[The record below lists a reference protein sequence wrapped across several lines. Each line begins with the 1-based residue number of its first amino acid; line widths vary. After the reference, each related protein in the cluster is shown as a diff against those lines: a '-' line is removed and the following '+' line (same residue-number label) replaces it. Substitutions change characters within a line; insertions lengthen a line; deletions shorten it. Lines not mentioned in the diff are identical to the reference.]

1 MKIKRFFAEDVRK
14 AINMVR
20 NELGPDAVLL
30 SNRQVKGGIE
40 IVAAIDYDESLW
52 LAETEAEAKNDTKM
66 VEEGVVSSISEAAVS
81 KQQEQSR
88 SNNSKK
94 PAIEWSQEP
103 TLVEMRSELQN
114 LRGMMENQ
122 LSSLAWGDF
131 ARRNPL
137 HARLLGMFNAMGI
150 TTDLAKSIA
159 AEAIAISDQGNDFT
173 YIWRNALGILASQ
186 IPVADDDIINNGGIF
201 AMVGATGVGKT
212 TIIAKLAARFALR
225 HGTQHLALVTLDNYR
240 IGAHDQ
246 LRTYGRII
254 GVPVHVASDTAS
266 LVQTLKDLSDK
277 RLVLIDTTGM
287 SQRDIRLSEQLSTLY
302 DSSPQIRNYLI
313 MSATTQ
319 YSGLDEIARAY
330 RDVELAGS
338 MITKLDESTNLGSA
352 VSIAIKHK
360 LPIAFLGDGQRVPE
374 DIHIARAANLT
385 NRCVTIMKNSGQLPD
400 RESMAEVFG
409 GIAANA
415 HE

>member
-14 AINMVR
+14 AINKVR
-20 NELGPDAVLL
+20 NELGPDAVIL
-30 SNRQVKGGIE
+30 SNGQVKGGIE
-40 IVAAIDYDESLW
+40 IVAAIDYDESL
-52 LAETEAEAKNDTKM
+52 LFAETETGTSRESEVTEAEIETSSQEAVTEAGEQRPQHKNRQPK
-66 VEEGVVSSISEAAVS
+66 
-81 KQQEQSR
+81 
-88 SNNSKK
+88 
-94 PAIEWSQEP
+94 IEWSQEP
-103 TLVEMRSELQN
+103 TLVEMRGELQN
-114 LRGMMENQ
+114 LRGLMENQ

-150 TTDLAKSIA
+150 TPDLAKSIA
-159 AEAIAISDQGNDFT
+159 EEALNLSEQGNDFT
-173 YIWRNALGILASQ
+173 YVWRNALGILASK
-186 IPVADDDIINNGGIF
+186 IPVADDDIINNGGVF

-212 TIIAKLAARFALR
+212 TMIAKLAARFALR

-240 IGAHDQ
+240 IGGHDQ

-266 LVQTLKDLSDK
+266 LTQTLKDLSDK
-277 RLVLIDTTGM
+277 RLVLIDTSGM
-287 SQRDIRLSEQLSTLY
+287 SQRDIRLNEQLSTLY
-302 DSSPQIRNYLI
+302 DSSPRIKSYLV

-330 RDVELAGS
+330 RDIELAGS

-352 VSIAIKHK
+352 VSIAIKQK

-400 RESMAEVFG
+400 KESMAEVFG

-415 HE
+415 YE

>member
-14 AINMVR
+14 AINKVR
-20 NELGPDAVLL
+20 NDLGPDAVIL

-40 IVAAIDYDESLW
+40 IVAAIDYDESL
-52 LAETEAEAKNDTKM
+52 LFAETSTGYEQEVTEEDIASSSREVVAENHTY
-66 VEEGVVSSISEAAVS
+66 SR
-81 KQQEQSR
+81 EQ
-88 SNNSKK
+88 KK
-94 PAIEWSQEP
+94 RQPDIEWSQEP
-103 TLVEMRSELQN
+103 TLVEMRGELQS
-114 LRGMMENQ
+114 LRGMLENQ
-122 LSSLAWGDF
+122 LSGLAWGDF
-131 ARRNPL
+131 SRRNPL
-137 HARLLGMFNAMGI
+137 HARMLGMFNAMGI
-150 TTDLAKSIA
+150 TPDLAKLIA
-159 AEAIAISDQGNDFT
+159 QEALSISDQGNDFT
-173 YIWRNALGILASQ
+173 YVWRNALGILASQ
-186 IPVADDDIINNGGIF
+186 IPVADDDIINHGGVF

-266 LVQTLKDLSDK
+266 LTQTLKDLSDK
-277 RLVLIDTTGM
+277 RLVLIDTSGM
-287 SQRDIRLSEQLSTLY
+287 SQRDIRLNEQLSTIH
-302 DSSPQIRNYLI
+302 DSSPKIKPYLI
-313 MSATTQ
+313 ISATTQ
-319 YSGLDEIARAY
+319 YSGLEEIVRAW
-330 RDVELAGS
+330 RDIELAGC

-352 VSIAIKHK
+352 VSIAIKHN

-374 DIHIARAANLT
+374 DIHIARSANLT

-400 RESMAEVFG
+400 KESMAEVFG

-415 HE
+415 YE

>member
-14 AINMVR
+14 AINKVR
-20 NELGPDAVLL
+20 GELGPDAVIL
-30 SNRQVKGGIE
+30 SNSQVKGGIE
-40 IVAAIDYDESLW
+40 IVAAIDYDESL
-52 LAETEAEAKNDTKM
+52 LFAETETGTSRESEVTEAEIET
-66 VEEGVVSSISEAAVS
+66 SSQEAVS
-81 KQQEQSR
+81 EISEQSR
-88 SNNSKK
+88 KHK
-94 PAIEWSQEP
+94 EKRQPKIEWSQEP
-103 TLVEMRSELQN
+103 TLVEMRGELQN
-114 LRGMMENQ
+114 LRGMLEHQ
-122 LSSLAWGDF
+122 LSGLAWGDF

-137 HARLLGMFNAMGI
+137 HARLLSMFNAMGI
-150 TTDLAKSIA
+150 TPDLAKSIA
-159 AEAIAISDQGNDFT
+159 EEALTISEQGNDFT
-173 YIWRNALGILASQ
+173 YVWRNALGILASK
-186 IPVADDDIINNGGIF
+186 IPVADDDIINNGGVF

-240 IGAHDQ
+240 IGGHDQ

-266 LVQTLKDLSDK
+266 LTQTLKDLSDK
-277 RLVLIDTTGM
+277 RLVLIDTSGM
-287 SQRDIRLSEQLSTLY
+287 SQRDIRLNEQLSTLY
-302 DSSPQIRNYLI
+302 DSSPKIKTYLV

-319 YSGLDEIARAY
+319 YSGLDEIARAWQ
-330 RDVELAGS
+330 DAELAGS

-352 VSIAIKHK
+352 VSIAIKQK

-400 RESMAEVFG
+400 KESMAEVFG

-415 HE
+415 YE

>member
-14 AINMVR
+14 AINKVR
-20 NELGPDAVLL
+20 NDLGPDAVIL

-40 IVAAIDYDESLW
+40 IVAAIDYDESL
-52 LAETEAEAKNDTKM
+52 LFAETSAGYEQEVTEEEIASSSREVVAENHTYSREQTKR
-66 VEEGVVSSISEAAVS
+66 
-81 KQQEQSR
+81 Q
-88 SNNSKK
+88 
-94 PAIEWSQEP
+94 PDIEWSQEP
-103 TLVEMRSELQN
+103 TLVEMRGELQS
-114 LRGMMENQ
+114 LRGMLENQ
-122 LSSLAWGDF
+122 LSGLAWGDF
-131 ARRNPL
+131 SRRNPL
-137 HARLLGMFNAMGI
+137 HARMLGMFNAMGI
-150 TTDLAKSIA
+150 TPDLAKLIA
-159 AEAIAISDQGNDFT
+159 QEALSISDQGNDFT
-173 YIWRNALGILASQ
+173 YVWRNALGILASQ
-186 IPVADDDIINNGGIF
+186 IPVADDDIINHGGVF

-266 LVQTLKDLSDK
+266 LTQTLKDLSDK
-277 RLVLIDTTGM
+277 RLVLIDTSGM
-287 SQRDIRLSEQLSTLY
+287 SQRDIRLGEQISTLH
-302 DSSPQIRNYLI
+302 DSSPKIKPYLI
-313 MSATTQ
+313 ISATTQ
-319 YSGLDEIARAY
+319 YSGLEEIVRAW
-330 RDVELAGS
+330 RDIELAGC

-352 VSIAIKHK
+352 VSIAIKQN

-374 DIHIARAANLT
+374 DIHIARSANLT

-400 RESMAEVFG
+400 KESMAEVFG

-415 HE
+415 YE